1 MENLPF
7 STRRRRMGLT
17 QAGLAGGLGLSRR
30 QIQAYELGEEAPK
43 RVVILAMIAIELHPE
58 LMDAEIGK

>member
-1 MENLPF
+1 
-7 STRRRRMGLT
+7 MGLT

-58 LMDAEIGK
+58 LMEAEIGQK